1 MMGDG
6 PLAPPPPPHSHYP
19 MHEINRSGK
28 RQRNAVEKSEGKLPL
43 GAIRVSALCVS
54 PFTRR
59 QWLAGLRMD

>member
-1 MMGDG
+1 
-6 PLAPPPPPHSHYP
+6 